1 MVTNKLEYLL
11 LTLMDLAMNSTDDY
25 VVSRDVAER
34 QGISPKYM
42 PQLMALLT
50 KKGWVDSAR
59 GCKGGVR
66 LVADPHEITVSDVV
80 EVGGEPLIIK
90 PCVAAEYPCERK
102 RECPLNLL
110 WLKAQNSVDRIAENT
125 TLADLLEAKSRL
137 KTKSRLEENA
147 PWKDNLDTE
156 GEAANPA

>member
-59 GCKGGVR
+59 GCKGGVM
-66 LVADPHEITVSDVV
+66 LVASPDEITVSDVV
-80 EVGGEPLIIK
+80 EVAGEPLIVK
-90 PCVAAEYPCERK
+90 PCVAAEYHCDRK
-102 RECPLNLL
+102 QGCPLNLL
-110 WLKAQNSVDRIAENT
+110 WLKAQMSIDRIAENT
-125 TLADLLEAKSRL
+125 TLADLLEIKSRL
-137 KTKSRLEENA
+137 GTKAHKE
-147 PWKDNLDTE
+147 DGLDIQ

>member
-59 GCKGGVR
+59 GCKGGVK
-66 LVADPHEITVSDVV
+66 LVANPCDITVSSVV
-80 EVGGEPLIIK
+80 EVAGEPLVIK
-90 PCVAAEYPCERK
+90 PCVAREYQCERK
-102 RECPLNLL
+102 QECPLNLL
-110 WLKAQNSVDRIAENT
+110 WVKAQNSVDLIAENT
-125 TLADLLEAKSRL
+125 TLADLLEI
-137 KTKSRLEENA
+137 KSRLEENVHT
-147 PWKDNLDTE
+147 KDDPDMQ